1 MCSVTNILWRVAM
14 ISIVDCQP
22 SVNTS
27 YKNENEF
34 KDFNCWNWFSVLYYI
49 RLHMCVRNTYNFI
62 KNNSPVQINKYRIT
76 DMFIKSDWLFG
87 RLFTLKVIFVIYEML
102 NKIQDA
108 CL

>member
-1 MCSVTNILWRVAM
+1 MAAESAHIDFMFFGA
-14 ISIVDCQP
+14 P
-22 SVNTS
+22 STRPL
-27 YKNENEF
+27 
-34 KDFNCWNWFSVLYYI
+34 DPLLNWFSVLYYI